1 MKNFNHLVSSD
12 NKGYAVIMMEK
23 YLNPGAFPGKVN
35 NVIRYIEYN
44 LQWKKILANIVRR
57 KQF

>member
-1 MKNFNHLVSSD
+1 
-12 NKGYAVIMMEK
+12 MMEK

-44 LQWKKILANIVRR
+44 LQEKIFWQILFVENSSKDENNIAIYKKYVS
-57 KQF
+57 K